1 MIRISSS
8 NKRLSFRDLNL
19 SGQDFSRLK
28 LDDADLTKACLHC
41 TNFEGASLLRA
52 DFPGCD
58 VPNALFDNVSM
69 NWSRLHKGNFSGTSF
84 IAASLPHVSAE
95 ECIFDSANCEGC
107 YFGQADLS
115 RGTFKEANLSK
126 ADFYKTKLL
135 GCNLSRAKLANAKM
149 ENADLSGAD
158 LGSAD
163 LSGCVFSNVKA
174 QIFLVVYFQMTTLNP
189 NLARDKLQPKSKIH
203 SSADTCGKL
212 AAMKDVPLKFPLC
225 NLLQFI
231 DTLSNNAFGTSH
243 PGKSAR
249 RRLAPSKF
257 VQCRH
262 AFVRSASSSFNLEKS
277 WPERLR
283 SLKDNLLFEDEMRI
297 ISITSFLFSC
307 ALHFSKISLIAACKS
322 TNW

>member
-1 MIRISSS
+1 MEAEYYQLVDLQAAIKEILLKCNAQLNRKEVIEMIRISSS

-135 GCNLSRAKLANAKM
+135 GCNLSRAKL
-149 ENADLSGAD
+149 G
-158 LGSAD
+158 
-163 LSGCVFSNVKA
+163 FR
-174 QIFLVVYFQMTTLNP
+174 VV
-189 NLARDKLQPKSKIH
+189 I
-203 SSADTCGKL
+203 
-212 AAMKDVPLKFPLC
+212 
-225 NLLQFI
+225 
-231 DTLSNNAFGTSH
+231 
-243 PGKSAR
+243 
-249 RRLAPSKF
+249 
-257 VQCRH
+257 
-262 AFVRSASSSFNLEKS
+262 
-277 WPERLR
+277 
-283 SLKDNLLFEDEMRI
+283 
-297 ISITSFLFSC
+297 
-307 ALHFSKISLIAACKS
+307 
-322 TNW
+322 